1 MKEVQFLDL
10 SAATSELNADIQN
23 AVKRVIDSGS
33 YILGKEVE
41 QFEQN
46 WASFCDA
53 DYCIGV
59 GNGLDALVLGLRAL
73 NIGPGDEVIVP
84 AHTFVATWLAID
96 FVGATPIPIDANYDT
111 LNIDVSDISKVI
123 TSKTKAIVPV
133 HLYGQPADLDEI
145 IKLANKH
152 KLFIVEDAAQ
162 AHGALWSEKKIGQH
176 GDLVCWSFY
185 PGKNLGALGD
195 AGAITTS
202 NIDLASKLKMLRNYG
217 AQEKYRYEFVGQN
230 SRLDPIQAAILNVKL
245 PQLEEWTN
253 RRRRIASLYSE
264 AFSELDLVSTNTDP
278 RADSVWHLYT
288 IRHHFRDA
296 LQAALSKR
304 GIETLIHYPI
314 APYQQKAFTKL
325 GIIEEEFPI
334 ATEAAAT
341 LLSLPIGPHLTDKDV
356 DRVIDAVYDSLKE
369 L

>member
-1 MKEVQFLDL
+1 
-10 SAATSELNADIQN
+10 
-23 AVKRVIDSGS
+23 
-33 YILGKEVE
+33 
-41 QFEQN
+41 
-46 WASFCDA
+46 
-53 DYCIGV
+53 
-59 GNGLDALVLGLRAL
+59 
-73 NIGPGDEVIVP
+73 
-84 AHTFVATWLAID
+84 
-96 FVGATPIPIDANYDT
+96 
-111 LNIDVSDISKVI
+111 
-123 TSKTKAIVPV
+123 
-133 HLYGQPADLDEI
+133 
-145 IKLANKH
+145 
-152 KLFIVEDAAQ
+152 
-162 AHGALWSEKKIGQH
+162 
-176 GDLVCWSFY
+176 
-185 PGKNLGALGD
+185 
-195 AGAITTS
+195 
-202 NIDLASKLKMLRNYG
+202 MLRNYG

-264 AFSELDLVSTNTDP
+264 AFSELDLISTNTDP

-288 IRHHFRDA
+288 IRHQFRDA
-296 LQAALSKR
+296 LQEALSKR

>member
-111 LNIDVSDISKVI
+111 LNIDVSAISKVI

-162 AHGALWSEKKIGQH
+162 AHGALWSEKKI
-176 GDLVCWSFY
+176 
-185 PGKNLGALGD
+185 
-195 AGAITTS
+195 
-202 NIDLASKLKMLRNYG
+202 
-217 AQEKYRYEFVGQN
+217 
-230 SRLDPIQAAILNVKL
+230 
-245 PQLEEWTN
+245 
-253 RRRRIASLYSE
+253 
-264 AFSELDLVSTNTDP
+264 
-278 RADSVWHLYT
+278 
-288 IRHHFRDA
+288 
-296 LQAALSKR
+296 
-304 GIETLIHYPI
+304 
-314 APYQQKAFTKL
+314 
-325 GIIEEEFPI
+325 
-334 ATEAAAT
+334 
-341 LLSLPIGPHLTDKDV
+341 
-356 DRVIDAVYDSLKE
+356 
-369 L
+369 